1 MKGAA
6 GEGRRR
12 YRRGVDLQGVA
23 AGVDNKNSRGIAYV
37 GIGYYL
43 ALLVDPPRS
52 LFPLNYH
59 Y

>member
-1 MKGAA
+1 MPRVR
-6 GEGRRR
+6 GRRR